1 MNLLQLVNEGECTVT
16 DDQNPTRS
24 STPLPS
30 SIGVCWMA
38 DDGTITLRL
47 GAELP
52 NGFVG
57 HAMAEYP
64 PQHRE
69 YAKILKHVG
78 PLKPGGSKSV
88 RPWPD

>member
-1 MNLLQLVNEGECTVT
+1 MT
-16 DDQNPTRS
+16 DILNPTS
-24 STPLPS
+24 SSSPLPS

-47 GAELP
+47 RAELP
-52 NGFVG
+52 NGLVG

-64 PQHRE
+64 PEHRE

-78 PLKPGGSKSV
+78 PLKPGDRKSV